1 MAKPPKVFEPVIATG
16 NALRSGDV
24 IFRTAAGLW
33 AHDLHKAYVAST
45 PEAASDLR
53 TAADADGA
61 ANIVVDVALIA
72 VSLEAGRIR
81 PLALRERIRAQG
93 PTIALPRDGAIGDGH
108 NHDATAAMAQDI

>member
-24 IFRTAAGLW
+24 VFRTAAGLW
-33 AHDLHKAYVAST
+33 ARDLNKAYVAST
-45 PEAASDLR
+45 PDLAADLR

-72 VSLEAGRIR
+72 VSREAGGIR
-81 PLALRERIRAQG
+81 PLALRERIRANG
-93 PTIALPRDGAIGDGH
+93 PTIDLPRDGVIGDGH
-108 NHDATAAMAQDI
+108 NQDATAAMAQNI